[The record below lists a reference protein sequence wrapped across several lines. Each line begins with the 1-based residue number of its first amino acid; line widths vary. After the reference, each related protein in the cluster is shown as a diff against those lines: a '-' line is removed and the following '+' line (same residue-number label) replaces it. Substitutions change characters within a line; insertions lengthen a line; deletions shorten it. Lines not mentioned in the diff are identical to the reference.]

1 MNAAMAGAAA
11 SRHFEF
17 KVPDLGEGTVS
28 SEVVAWKVA
37 VGDWVQEDAPLAEL
51 ATDKAVVEVSS
62 PVSGRVVRLN
72 GQPGDAVAVGSVL
85 AVFALADTPAPM
97 EADPL
102 ATAGSKLAPAA
113 DDAAG
118 TESSL
123 ATVGGKLAPTAD
135 DALVG
140 ASLLATASHTTPH
153 ATRALASPATRRR
166 ASEAG
171 VDLLNV
177 AGTGPGGRV
186 LRSDLDRAVAS
197 QRAPAPVDAARGDNA
212 NARSGALPTVASKPA
227 AAGGREGITEIP
239 VIGVRRVIAQR
250 MEQAKRTVPH
260 FSYVEEVDVTALEA
274 LRLHLNARRPRE
286 EAYSYLPFIMAALAR
301 VLREFPQCNAHYDAA
316 RNVVLRHAAVH
327 VGVATQTPDG
337 LKVPVVRHVE
347 ALTLA
352 QVAAEVRRVSAAAR
366 NNTARRD
373 ELGGSTIT
381 VTSLG
386 KLGGIASTPVLN
398 LPEVAI
404 IGLNKAVERPV
415 VAGGA
420 VVVRRMMNLSSSF
433 DHRFVDGF
441 DAAAMVQALKER
453 LEQPA
458 TIFMAE

>member
-1 MNAAMAGAAA
+1 MTGASSAAA
-11 SRHFEF
+11 PRRFEF

-28 SEVVAWKVA
+28 SEIVAWKVA
-37 VGDWVQEDAPLAEL
+37 VGDWVEEDAPLAEL
-51 ATDKAVVEVSS
+51 STDKAVVEVSS
-62 PVSGRVVRLN
+62 PVSGRVVSLA
-72 GQPGDAVAVGSVL
+72 GVPGDAVAVGSVL
-85 AVFALADTPAPM
+85 VVFDLV
-97 EADPL
+97 
-102 ATAGSKLAPAA
+102 GSKLPPTQDRSSVGASLFA
-113 DDAAG
+113 
-118 TESSL
+118 TE
-123 ATVGGKLAPTAD
+123 PP
-135 DALVG
+135 VG
-140 ASLLATASHTTPH
+140 ASLLATEPPVGASLLATDGPTQPH
-153 ATRALASPATRRR
+153 ATRVMASPATRRR
-166 ASEAG
+166 AREAG
-171 VDLLNV
+171 VDLATLP
-177 AGTGPGGRV
+177 GTGVGGRV
-186 LRSDLDRAVAS
+186 LRTDLDRAVAS
-197 QRAPAPVDAARGDNA
+197 KLAPT
-212 NARSGALPTVASKPA
+212 S
-227 AAGGREGITEIP
+227 GITEIP

-250 MEQAKRTVPH
+250 MEQAKRTAPH

-286 EAYSYLPFIMAALAR
+286 EAYSYLPFVMAALAR
-301 VLREFPQCNAHYDAA
+301 VLRDFPQCNAHYDAN

-327 VGVATQTPDG
+327 IGVATQTPDG

-347 ALTLA
+347 ALTLG
-352 QVAAEVRRVSAAAR
+352 QVAAEVRRLSAAAR
-366 NNTARRD
+366 NNTARRE

-404 IGLNKAVERPV
+404 IGLNKAVERPCV
-415 VAGGA
+415 VGGA